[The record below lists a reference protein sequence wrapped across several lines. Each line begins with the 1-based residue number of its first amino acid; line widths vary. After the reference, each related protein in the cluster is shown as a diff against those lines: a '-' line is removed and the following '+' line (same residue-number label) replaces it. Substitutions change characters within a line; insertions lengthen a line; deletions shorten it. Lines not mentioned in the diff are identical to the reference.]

1 MYNEPMT
8 KKKTILIISIPLAAL
23 VLVVSAL
30 FILKNV
36 NEEAPTIVEQ
46 KPDTAQPSLSSAEI
60 STTVSSA
67 TFIGVDDIHWGK
79 GTVEVIESPDG
90 PKLSF
95 KNDFEVAQGPDLF
108 VYLSPNVSGQ
118 ELGEY
123 ASLGNLKSN
132 NGIQEYNLPE
142 NYKDYKTVVIWCRA
156 FGVTFAN
163 AELK

>member
-1 MYNEPMT
+1 MNI
-8 KKKTILIISIPLAAL
+8 KKILLVALILIAAF
-23 VLVVSAL
+23 VLVISAL

-46 KPDTAQPSLSSAEI
+46 KPETAQPSISNTEVSTVLLSG
-60 STTVSSA
+60 
-67 TFIGVDDIHWGK
+67 TFKGVDDIHWGK
-79 GTVEVIESPDG
+79 GTVEVIEGPDG
-90 PKLSF
+90 PKLIF
-95 KNDFEVAQGPDLF
+95 ENDFEVARGPDLF
-108 VYLSPNVSGQ
+108 VYLSPNVPGQ

-163 AELK
+163 SELK

>member
-1 MYNEPMT
+1 MT
-8 KKKTILIISIPLAAL
+8 KKKTILIISISLATL
-23 VLVVSAL
+23 VLVIFAL

-36 NEEAPTIVEQ
+36 NEEGPTIVEQ
-46 KPDTAQPSLSSAEI
+46 TPDTAQPGISNAEV
-60 STTVSSA
+60 STTVLTA

-79 GTVEVIESPDG
+79 GAVEVIESLDG

-108 VYLSPNVSGQ
+108 VYLSPNVPGQ

-132 NGIQEYNLPE
+132 SGIQEYNLPE
-142 NYKDYKTVVIWCRA
+142 NYKDYKTVVIWCRV

-163 AELK
+163 AKLK

>member
-1 MYNEPMT
+1 MT
-8 KKKTILIISIPLAAL
+8 KKKTILIISISLATL
-23 VLVVSAL
+23 VLVISAL
-30 FILKNV
+30 FILKNI
-36 NEEAPTIVEQ
+36 NEKAPTVVEQ
-46 KPDTAQPSLSSAEI
+46 KPDTAQPSMSNAEV
-60 STTVSSA
+60 SKTVSTA
-67 TFIGVDDIHWGK
+67 TFIGVDDIHWGR
-79 GTVEVIESPDG
+79 GTVEVTESPDG

-95 KNDFEVAQGPDLF
+95 KNDFKVARGPDLF
-108 VYLSPNVSGQ
+108 VYLSPNVPSQ

-142 NYKDYKTVVIWCRA
+142 NYKDYKTVIIWCRA